1 MTASRQWATRPSDE
15 RFVSL
20 LDLQSHVNAQRARSR
35 GKVVS
40 SLGVTVLPDANDADH
55 RGLLIAGPTGGVAA
69 PSHFAFSQLANL
81 AGAPAGYL
89 RGLPAPLAADCINY
103 GLKVERDVL
112 DVGLLLR
119 KEDVGASLV
128 AATGPRYGR
137 IWNSDVVDALVDRVG
152 DGVTG
157 DWRVPGEFGKAVEVT
172 KANTTLYAGDRDM
185 FVFLA
190 DEENRVQIANRRD
203 GKSGSLARG
212 FFLWNSEVGS
222 STFGVAMFLFD
233 YACSNRIVWGAEGFK
248 EIRIRHTAAAPDKWL
263 DEVQPVLEAYAHSSA
278 TPIEAQLAAAQ
289 QKKVDNVEA
298 FLKSRSWTST
308 MIARSQ
314 AAHELEEGR
323 PMETLWDITTGATAY
338 AKSIKNQDD
347 RVFVE
352 RAAGKILD
360 LAAA

>member
-1 MTASRQWATRPSDE
+1 
-15 RFVSL
+15 
-20 LDLQSHVNAQRARSR
+20 
-35 GKVVS
+35 
-40 SLGVTVLPDANDADH
+40 
-55 RGLLIAGPTGGVAA
+55 
-69 PSHFAFSQLANL
+69 
-81 AGAPAGYL
+81 
-89 RGLPAPLAADCINY
+89 
-103 GLKVERDVL
+103 
-112 DVGLLLR
+112 
-119 KEDVGASLV
+119 
-128 AATGPRYGR
+128 
-137 IWNSDVVDALVDRVG
+137 
-152 DGVTG
+152 
-157 DWRVPGEFGKAVEVT
+157 VT